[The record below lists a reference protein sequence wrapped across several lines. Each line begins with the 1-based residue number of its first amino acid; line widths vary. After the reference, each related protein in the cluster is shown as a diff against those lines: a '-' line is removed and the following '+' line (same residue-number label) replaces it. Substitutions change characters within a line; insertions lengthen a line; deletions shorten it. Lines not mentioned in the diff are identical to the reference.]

1 MFSDDK
7 YIHDMI
13 RRELLM
19 QKRKLM
25 AIEERSRS
33 LKNPSRPIPKIA
45 IKNIL
50 KEEFV
55 KLYLMT
61 IHDRDFDFA
70 EEANKTYRKIE
81 DLLNS

>member
-1 MFSDDK
+1 MD
-7 YIHDMI
+7 
-13 RRELLM
+13 
-19 QKRKLM
+19 
-25 AIEERSRS
+25 IEENTRS
-33 LKNPSRPIPKIA
+33 LKKASRPIPKIA

-55 KLYLMT
+55 KLY
-61 IHDRDFDFA
+61 IHTDTGREFNFA